1 MAIRI
6 SKRDLETLSSY
17 LDGQLTPRE
26 RAQLETRLQTE
37 LELRTALEQIWQTQA
52 AVRTLP
58 FLRAPR
64 NYTLTPRMVGAR
76 KQSPRLYPTLGLA
89 SALASFIFILVLI
102 GDLISIRTPAITSLQ
117 AVQLSETPVAEL
129 MAPVQTEAALSK
141 SAAPEGET
149 GVARES
155 TTATEEPVLTSEAT
169 VVAEMMAPAPQEPE
183 AAIESLEAGAADQ
196 ASEPRLQAKASAS
209 ITGGEPMTESKP
221 TRRNTLRIL
230 EVTLLIVAFSTGVAA
245 LYLRS
250 RPRKSLFVR

>member
-6 SKRDLETLSSY
+6 SERDLETLSSY

-26 RAQLETRLQTE
+26 RAQLEARLQTD

-64 NYTLTPRMVGAR
+64 NFTLTPKMVGAR
-76 KQSPRLYPTLGLA
+76 KPSPRLYPTLGLA
-89 SALASFIFILVLI
+89 SALASFVFILVLI
-102 GDLISIRTPAITSLQ
+102 GDLISIRAPATTSLQ
-117 AVQLSETPVAEL
+117 AVQLGETPVAAL
-129 MAPVQTEAALSK
+129 VAPVQTEPALSK

-155 TTATEEPVLTSEAT
+155 TTATEEPFITPEAT

-209 ITGGEPMTESKP
+209 VTGGEPISESRL
-221 TRRNTLRIL
+221 TSRTTLRIL
-230 EVTLLIVAFSTGVAA
+230 EVILLIVAFSTGLAA
-245 LYLRS
+245 VYLRY
-250 RPRKSLFVR
+250 RPRKPFFVR